1 MITCKEIEHFDNFGD
16 SIIFW
21 CVAENIPQKYIKNAI
36 NLDGE
41 NYLSDC
47 FGACVVFDSDGF
59 HMCQDEEKYELYY
72 IDNNGDKHWMEK
84 EFTNDESKTFFEMCF
99 EQITSLIPEWNGN
112 LLGEYVRGWNI
123 QSLIFMERNGDYY
136 V

>member
-21 CVAENIPQKYIKNAI
+21 CIAGNIPKNYIKKAI

-47 FGACVVFDSDGF
+47 FGACVIFDSDGF
-59 HMCQDEEKYELYY
+59 HICQDKEKYELTTL
-72 IDNNGDKHWMEK
+72 ITMEINIGWKRNLQMMNQKHFLK
-84 EFTNDESKTFFEMCF
+84 CVLNK
-99 EQITSLIPEWNGN
+99 
-112 LLGEYVRGWNI
+112 
-123 QSLIFMERNGDYY
+123 
-136 V
+136 

>member
-21 CVAENIPQKYIKNAI
+21 CIAGNIPKNYIKKAI

-47 FGACVVFDSDGF
+47 FGACVIFDSDGF
-59 HMCQDEEKYELYY
+59 HICQDKEKYELYY
-72 IDNNGDKHWMEK
+72 VDNNGNKHWMEK

-99 EQITSLIPEWNGN
+99 EQITSLMLE
-112 LLGEYVRGWNI
+112 
-123 QSLIFMERNGDYY
+123 
-136 V
+136 